1 MHFRWKFGAAVRNFS
16 ARDSPLFEPAV
27 AVFADVSVG
36 QAVSVIVER
45 GFERDEAVAAFAK
58 EIENVAQVIRFEI
71 VAM

>member
-1 MHFRWKFGAAVRNFS
+1 MHFGWKFGAAS
-16 ARDSPLFEPAV
+16 YDAPARDSPLFEPA
-27 AVFADVSVG
+27 AAMFADVSVG